1 MKITLKNFR
10 CYENE
15 TFDFGEN
22 GITLLSGSSGAG
34 KCMGKDTI
42 ILMYD
47 GTRKKI
53 QDIKEGDLIMG
64 DDSTPRS
71 VLSTC
76 KGEDIMYEVIPT
88 KGRPYIVNS
97 KHILTLKGN
106 RPC

>member
-22 GITLLSGSSGAG
+22 GIT
-34 KCMGKDTI
+34 
-42 ILMYD
+42 
-47 GTRKKI
+47 
-53 QDIKEGDLIMG
+53 
-64 DDSTPRS
+64 DSTPRS

-106 RPC
+106 RPCYNFRKNRNK